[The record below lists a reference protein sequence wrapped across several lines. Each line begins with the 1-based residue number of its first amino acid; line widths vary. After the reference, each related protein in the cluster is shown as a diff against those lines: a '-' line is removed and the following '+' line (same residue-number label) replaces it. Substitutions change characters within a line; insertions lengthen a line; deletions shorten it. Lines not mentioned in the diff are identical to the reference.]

1 MAWFARLMYRA
12 LVWKERQRA
21 RATGKVEAVSRG
33 GGQTGPT
40 GATAPHLATGQRGE
54 TLAYW
59 YLRQAGYT
67 IVARNQASRSGVGE
81 LDLVAWDGPTL
92 AFIEVK
98 TRTSD
103 EAGPPEAA
111 VSLGKQR
118 RIIKTAAEYRRRLK
132 RRDVSYRFDIV
143 SVSWDPAAGYQ
154 VRLIK
159 DAFQER

>member
-21 RATGKVEAVSRG
+21 RAPRNVQAVSQGDR
-33 GGQTGPT
+33 QTT
-40 GATAPHLATGQRGE
+40 RTAPHLATGQRGE

-111 VSLGKQR
+111 VSLGKQK
-118 RIIKTAAEYRRRLK
+118 RIAKTAAEYRRRLK
-132 RRDVSYRFDIV
+132 RREVNYRFDIV

-159 DAFQER
+159 NAFPEP